1 MKKPKKKQTDMYKI
15 TVNALVVVLIVA
27 VLANIVYAGGIYI
40 RKSMSTESLRESVDA
55 AVEECIDILD
65 RFGMD
70 ETQQEYIDLYT
81 QNMENC
87 DTELERAYI
96 ANAMVTY
103 AITSTNLINSNE
115 VTELY
120 NSGTMGQSRSHY
132 VNELSALSQQLQDA
146 IYNYTVYDEN
156 N

>member
-65 RFGMD
+65 RFGMT
-70 ETQQEYIDLYT
+70 ETQQEYIDLYM

>member
-1 MKKPKKKQTDMYKI
+1 MKKPKKKQTDMYKT
-15 TVNALVVVLIVA
+15 TVKALVVVLLVA

-40 RKSMSTESLRESVDA
+40 RKSMMTDSLRESVDA

-96 ANAMVTY
+96 ANTMITY
-103 AITSTNLINSNE
+103 AITSTNLISSNE

-120 NSGTMGQSRSHY
+120 NSGTIGQSRSHY